1 MVTTPGITP
10 VTIPL
15 EEPTVAVA
23 GELLL
28 QRPPPAK
35 IVTFPD
41 APTHKAVLPETA
53 GGAVLTVTTATTP
66 QPAVVV

>member
-1 MVTTPGITP
+1 MVTITGITP

-28 QRPPPAK
+28 QRPPPAT
-35 IVTFPD
+35 IVTFSDP
-41 APTHKAVLPETA
+41 PTHKTELPEIE
-53 GGAVLTVTTATTP
+53 GGAILTVTTATTA
-66 QPAVVV
+66 QPNVVA